1 MLDSDAQRW
10 RTSQSPDRRDRQGCG
25 WWQRHWSR
33 CDPKDTIMP
42 KLSDTQAILLTQGA
56 QNDTASLYP
65 LPQTLRRGGGITRA
79 IAALV
84 TAGYVEE
91 RETREANAVHRA
103 DGDLRYG
110 IFVTASGLAA
120 ISIVD
125 GEQGDTAQPPSPAPA
140 PAASTADVPRVTKT
154 STVVALLSQPAGA
167 TLPELITATGW
178 LPHTTRA
185 ALTGLRKRGHVIV
198 RYSRDGATCY
208 RIDAAAAS
216 A

>member
-1 MLDSDAQRW
+1 
-10 RTSQSPDRRDRQGCG
+10 
-25 WWQRHWSR
+25 
-33 CDPKDTIMP
+33 MP
-42 KLSDTQAILLTQGA
+42 KLSDTQAILLTHAA

-65 LPQTLRRGGGITRA
+65 LPQTLRRGGGMIKA

-84 TAGYVEE
+84 SAGYVEE
-91 RETREANAVHRA
+91 RETHEPGAVHRT

-110 IFVTASGLAA
+110 IFATAAGLAA
-120 ISIVD
+120 IGIVD
-125 GEQGDTAQPPSPAPA
+125 GEQGAAQPPSPEPA
-140 PAASTADVPRVTKT
+140 TAAPRVTKT

-208 RIDAAAAS
+208 RIDAGVAAA
-216 A
+216 

>member
-1 MLDSDAQRW
+1 
-10 RTSQSPDRRDRQGCG
+10 
-25 WWQRHWSR
+25 
-33 CDPKDTIMP
+33 MP
-42 KLSDTQAILLTQGA
+42 KLSDTQAILLTHAA

-65 LPQTLRRGGGITRA
+65 LPQTLRRGGGIIKA

-84 TAGYVEE
+84 SAGYADE
-91 RETREANAVHRA
+91 RETHEAGAVNRT

-110 IFVTASGLAA
+110 IFATAAGLAA
-120 ISIVD
+120 IGIVD
-125 GEQGDTAQPPSPAPA
+125 GEQGDAAPPSPAPA
-140 PAASTADVPRVTKT
+140 PAASTLAMPRITKT

-185 ALTGLRKRGHVIV
+185 ALTGLRKRGHTFV

-208 RIDAAAAS
+208 RIDAAAA
-216 A
+216 AA

>member
-1 MLDSDAQRW
+1 
-10 RTSQSPDRRDRQGCG
+10 
-25 WWQRHWSR
+25 
-33 CDPKDTIMP
+33 MP
-42 KLSDTQAILLTQGA
+42 KLSDTQAILLTHAA
-56 QNDTASLYP
+56 QNETASLYP

-84 TAGYVEE
+84 SAGFVEE
-91 RETREANAVHRA
+91 RETRDADAVHRT

-110 IFVTASGLAA
+110 IFATAAGLAG
-120 ISIVD
+120 IGIVD
-125 GEQGDTAQPPSPAPA
+125 GEQGDMAQPSPEPATAPAPAPA
-140 PAASTADVPRVTKT
+140 PAASTAAASRVTKA

-185 ALTGLRKRGHVIV
+185 ALTGLRKKGHTIV

-208 RIDAAAAS
+208 RIDAAVAA

>member
-1 MLDSDAQRW
+1 
-10 RTSQSPDRRDRQGCG
+10 
-25 WWQRHWSR
+25 
-33 CDPKDTIMP
+33 MP
-42 KLSDTQAILLTQGA
+42 KLSDTQAILLTHAA

-65 LPQTLRRGGGITRA
+65 LPPTLRRGGGIIKA

-84 TAGYVEE
+84 SAGYADE
-91 RETREANAVHRA
+91 RETHDAGAVHRT

-110 IFVTASGLAA
+110 IFATAAGLAA
-120 ISIVD
+120 MGIVD
-125 GEQGDTAQPPSPAPA
+125 GEQGDAAQPSPEP
-140 PAASTADVPRVTKT
+140 PTAASTLAMPRVTKA
-154 STVVALLSQPAGA
+154 STVVALLSQPTGA

-185 ALTGLRKRGHVIV
+185 ALTGLRKKGHTIV

-208 RIDAAAAS
+208 RIDAGAAA

>member
-1 MLDSDAQRW
+1 
-10 RTSQSPDRRDRQGCG
+10 
-25 WWQRHWSR
+25 
-33 CDPKDTIMP
+33 MP
-42 KLSDTQAILLTQGA
+42 KLSDTQAILLTHAA

-79 IAALV
+79 IAALIS
-84 TAGYVEE
+84 AGYVEE
-91 RETREANAVHRA
+91 RETHEAAAVHRT
-103 DGDLRYG
+103 DNEDRYG
-110 IFVTASGLAA
+110 VYATTAGLAA
-120 ISIVD
+120 IGIVD
-125 GEQGDTAQPPSPAPA
+125 GEQGDAAQPPSPNPVAT
-140 PAASTADVPRVTKT
+140 ASRVTKA

-208 RIDAAAAS
+208 RIDAAAA
-216 A
+216 AA

>member
-1 MLDSDAQRW
+1 MQ
-10 RTSQSPDRRDRQGCG
+10 
-25 WWQRHWSR
+25 
-33 CDPKDTIMP
+33 
-42 KLSDTQAILLTQGA
+42 KLSDTQAILLTHAA

-84 TAGYVEE
+84 STGYAEE
-91 RETREANAVHRA
+91 RETGDGSAVHRTDA
-103 DGDLRYG
+103 DIRYG
-110 IFVTASGLAA
+110 VYATAVGLAA
-120 ISIVD
+120 IGIADADPSD
-125 GEQGDTAQPPSPAPA
+125 GTQSSTPEPA
-140 PAASTADVPRVTKT
+140 PAALRVTKT

-185 ALTGLRKRGHVIV
+185 ALTGLRKKGHIIV

-208 RIDAAAAS
+208 RIDAAAA
-216 A
+216 AA

>member
-1 MLDSDAQRW
+1 
-10 RTSQSPDRRDRQGCG
+10 
-25 WWQRHWSR
+25 
-33 CDPKDTIMP
+33 MP
-42 KLSDTQAILLTQGA
+42 KLSDTQAILLTHAA

-65 LPQTLRRGGGITRA
+65 LPQTLRRGGGIIRA

-84 TAGYVEE
+84 STGYAEE
-91 RETREANAVHRA
+91 RETGDGSAVHRT

-110 IFVTASGLAA
+110 IFATAAGLAA
-120 ISIVD
+120 IGIVD
-125 GEQGDTAQPPSPAPA
+125 GEQGDAAPPSPAPA
-140 PAASTADVPRVTKT
+140 PAASTLAMPRITKT

-185 ALTGLRKRGHVIV
+185 ALTGLRKKGHTIV

-208 RIDAAAAS
+208 RINAGVAAA
-216 A
+216 

>member
-1 MLDSDAQRW
+1 
-10 RTSQSPDRRDRQGCG
+10 
-25 WWQRHWSR
+25 
-33 CDPKDTIMP
+33 MP
-42 KLSDTQAILLTQGA
+42 KLSDTQAILLTHAA

-84 TAGYVEE
+84 SAGYADE
-91 RETREANAVHRA
+91 RETGDASAVHRT

-110 IFVTASGLAA
+110 VYVTAAGLAA
-120 ISIVD
+120 IGIVD
-125 GEQGDTAQPPSPAPA
+125 GEQGDTAQPSPEPATAPAPA
-140 PAASTADVPRVTKT
+140 PAASTAAAPRVTKA

-185 ALTGLRKRGHVIV
+185 ALTGLRNKGHIIV

-208 RIDAAAAS
+208 RIDAAAA
-216 A
+216 AA

>member
-1 MLDSDAQRW
+1 
-10 RTSQSPDRRDRQGCG
+10 
-25 WWQRHWSR
+25 
-33 CDPKDTIMP
+33 MP
-42 KLSDTQAILLTQGA
+42 KLSDTQAILLTHAA

-84 TAGYVEE
+84 STRYAEE
-91 RETREANAVHRA
+91 RETRDADAVHRTDA
-103 DGDLRYG
+103 DIRYG
-110 IFVTASGLAA
+110 VYATAVGLAA
-120 ISIVD
+120 IGIVD
-125 GEQGDTAQPPSPAPA
+125 GEQGDAAQPFPAPAPA
-140 PAASTADVPRVTKT
+140 PAASTLAIPRITRT

-185 ALTGLRKRGHVIV
+185 ALTGLRKKGHTIV

-208 RIDAAAAS
+208 RIDAGVAAA
-216 A
+216 